1 MIYRRSKKSK
11 PMKKIMFFA
20 SLLFLSVNTFAQTA
34 KQVNL
39 TMDNA
44 GTDGIAWVSTNVDL
58 GTVPKDVPAQA
69 QFKLTND
76 GDTPLILTK
85 VKASC
90 GCTTSNYTKEP
101 ILPGE
106 STVITANYN
115 AKKAGPFTKTVK
127 VTTNR
132 NQEPIVLRLN
142 GIVKADQTVK
152 ELTKKQ

>member
-1 MIYRRSKKSK
+1 
-11 PMKKIMFFA
+11 MKKIMFFA
-20 SLLFLSVNTFAQTA
+20 SLLFLSANTFAQTA

-39 TMDNA
+39 TKDNA

-58 GTVPKDVPAQA
+58 GAVPKDIPAQA
-69 QFKLTND
+69 QFELRND

-115 AKKAGPFTKTVK
+115 AKKTGPFNKTVK

-132 NQEPIVLRLN
+132 SKEPIVLRLK
-142 GIVKADQTVK
+142 GIVNADKTVK
-152 ELTKKQ
+152 KLTTKQ